1 MHPDHRPLPA
11 TVLQALENGHTI
23 EAIKR
28 LRAAEGLGLK
38 EAKDIIDAHL
48 QGRPMVRAHPG
59 AAPMG
64 FSAGSGVPPAV
75 LQALAAGNK
84 IEAIRLLRE
93 HAGIGL
99 KEAKDR
105 VDALAAS
112 TGNGGGSAGNLPGL
126 APGEQPHGSS
136 ALGWIVVALVV
147 GVAAWYLLQ
156 RAG

>member
-11 TVLQALENGHTI
+11 PVLQALENGHTI

-48 QGRPMVRAHPG
+48 QGRPMARAHPG
-59 AAPMG
+59 AAPTG
-64 FSAGSGVPPAV
+64 FAAGSGVPPAV
-75 LQALAAGNK
+75 LQALAAGHK

-105 VDALAAS
+105 VDALAVS
-112 TGNGGGSAGNLPGL
+112 TGHGGSAGNLPGL